1 LTDQRRSAL
10 TAQPASSGQASLP
23 DAAIRSWAISAAGSM
38 HGGDSYRDLIGQLRL
53 LLDRVAGAKPPE
65 PTIGQL
71 AAALGQWSGELSRFQ
86 VPEEDQVYA
95 RRNDLPGRGQCLVPS
110 YDIYEQNRNALR
122 ATVTFG
128 RYYLGGGGAVHGGAI
143 SLLFDAAFGSFS
155 NSEGRMASRTAYLN
169 VAFRELTPIDEPLD
183 LVVRIHREDG
193 RKRFLTG
200 DLLRGETTCATA
212 EALFIE
218 LSQDQS

>member
-1 LTDQRRSAL
+1 
-10 TAQPASSGQASLP
+10 
-23 DAAIRSWAISAAGSM
+23 M
-38 HGGDSYRDLIGQLRL
+38 YGGDSYRDLIGQLRL

-65 PTIGQL
+65 STIERL
-71 AAALGQWSGELSRFQ
+71 AAALGHWADELGRFQ
-86 VPEEDQVYA
+86 VPEEDQVYC
-95 RRNDLPGRGQCLVPS
+95 RRNDLPGRGQCLVPN
-110 YDIYEQNRNALR
+110 YDIYEQDKNTLR

-143 SLLFDAAFGSFS
+143 SLLFDTALGSFS

-169 VAFRELTPIDEPLD
+169 VAFRALTPIDEPLD

-193 RKRFLTG
+193 RKRFITG
-200 DLLRGETTCATA
+200 DLLRGGATCATA